1 MITPI
6 YIIILSLGTAFLT
19 AILSK
24 KSEKL
29 PFVMLFTAI
38 MSITAISAYWAFRF
52 IAFKDSSMIESTAG
66 FSAPLSIAL
75 KVGIEESFAL
85 LVINLTA
92 LLGMPHI
99 FKLIKENGKYSA
111 ITYLLYFMALN
122 GIVMTRDLF
131 NYFVFIEISSIAVA
145 GMLLFQKSGKLLKA
159 GFSWLVATGI
169 ISIFLILGAITAY
182 VKTGVLDIDTIVL
195 MNSSG
200 LGTGS
205 IAAFFLFI
213 ALIFELKPFPANR
226 WAVDIYKSAPA
237 GITAAISGAGMTA
250 SLFALYKFLP
260 VLGSSWNAAVAMTGL
275 LTFVMSNLL
284 AIKTENT
291 NKMLGLSSIAQGGL
305 ATAVI
310 GLGNIL
316 GTDTFFIAG
325 TIVAVH
331 AVSKT
336 GLFWL
341 NGIAGF
347 EKTKEWGKLKGNPF
361 VIFLLGLFIFSLLGL
376 PPFPTFFAKWML
388 IEQLAGTSN
397 WLWMALILIGSLLEA
412 VYLIRWFGYS
422 VKMESDTQKE
432 IKFKELA
439 LLFVSVAILFI
450 ISIDIPFAVGH
461 MPLLKTV
468 SIPLIFATS
477 FFILDFLP
485 AKIKNILLI
494 SGLGYYFYHL
504 YPVLFEF
511 RAVFLIVFL
520 IGGMIL
526 LLAGF
531 DKSGK
536 RVGFY
541 PSSALMYAGLAGLL
555 TANTTMEFFFWWEL
569 MTLGSYFL
577 ILRGKKSMAHA
588 LSYMTFSLGGAYSM
602 LAGFGLISAANNGN
616 LELATLST
624 AGAYQSVIF
633 ILLVIGFLTKTAAAP
648 LHIWLP
654 GAHSEAESDVSP
666 VVSAVLLKAGV
677 FGLIVTMLAMGPQSF
692 KGVNIYYVLGW
703 LGVITALLG
712 NMMAAFEEDA
722 KRLLAYSS
730 VGQLGGVVFALSM
743 MNHLGWLTAT
753 AFALNHFVFKALL
766 FLAIGGVVMRVKTRN
781 MYEMGGLITRMPISF
796 LSVMIGIIALSG
808 VPPLTGF
815 GGKWLSYNAMIDSQM
830 YFQGAVASFAG
841 LVAFLYCFRLIFA
854 IFLGQL
860 KDNHRHVKEAPFWM
874 LVPQFALLG
883 LVMFFSVVPGVAL
896 KPIGEFLVKYFPE
909 NPLVW
914 DGYLA
919 KSYLGYW
926 DGKMIMY
933 VTMGIFSVVFAWLF
947 FINRKAVKVKQFNI
961 VYAAERPSRPEL
973 THFAYNFF
981 APYRKALG
989 FLVTPLATAFW
1000 NGVSEGF
1007 HSTATFTS
1015 KIFKG
1020 NSQSY
1025 AIHILLYAVIS
1036 FIITFGG
1043 VQ

>member
-1 MITPI
+1 
-6 YIIILSLGTAFLT
+6 
-19 AILSK
+19 
-24 KSEKL
+24 
-29 PFVMLFTAI
+29 
-38 MSITAISAYWAFRF
+38 
-52 IAFKDSSMIESTAG
+52 
-66 FSAPLSIAL
+66 
-75 KVGIEESFAL
+75 
-85 LVINLTA
+85 
-92 LLGMPHI
+92 
-99 FKLIKENGKYSA
+99 
-111 ITYLLYFMALN
+111 
-122 GIVMTRDLF
+122 
-131 NYFVFIEISSIAVA
+131 
-145 GMLLFQKSGKLLKA
+145 
-159 GFSWLVATGI
+159 
-169 ISIFLILGAITAY
+169 
-182 VKTGVLDIDTIVL
+182 
-195 MNSSG
+195 
-200 LGTGS
+200 
-205 IAAFFLFI
+205 
-213 ALIFELKPFPANR
+213 
-226 WAVDIYKSAPA
+226 
-237 GITAAISGAGMTA
+237 
-250 SLFALYKFLP
+250 
-260 VLGSSWNAAVAMTGL
+260 
-275 LTFVMSNLL
+275 
-284 AIKTENT
+284 
-291 NKMLGLSSIAQGGL
+291 
-305 ATAVI
+305 
-310 GLGNIL
+310 
-316 GTDTFFIAG
+316 
-325 TIVAVH
+325 
-331 AVSKT
+331 
-336 GLFWL
+336 
-341 NGIAGF
+341 
-347 EKTKEWGKLKGNPF
+347 
-361 VIFLLGLFIFSLLGL
+361 
-376 PPFPTFFAKWML
+376 
-388 IEQLAGTSN
+388 
-397 WLWMALILIGSLLEA
+397 
-412 VYLIRWFGYS
+412 
-422 VKMESDTQKE
+422 
-432 IKFKELA
+432 
-439 LLFVSVAILFI
+439 
-450 ISIDIPFAVGH
+450 
-461 MPLLKTV
+461 
-468 SIPLIFATS
+468 
-477 FFILDFLP
+477 
-485 AKIKNILLI
+485 
-494 SGLGYYFYHL
+494 
-504 YPVLFEF
+504 
-511 RAVFLIVFL
+511 
-520 IGGMIL
+520 
-526 LLAGF
+526 
-531 DKSGK
+531 
-536 RVGFY
+536 
-541 PSSALMYAGLAGLL
+541 
-555 TANTTMEFFFWWEL
+555 
-569 MTLGSYFL
+569 
-577 ILRGKKSMAHA
+577 MAHA

-730 VGQLGGVVFALSM
+730 VGQLGGVLFALSM